1 MSNIDK
7 AIVAKRV
14 ALITQYLESLK
25 KFESK
30 SLEEYLDNFETQM
43 VVERLLQLMTQAAI
57 DINEHILSR
66 INPANST
73 TNYEAFIEISKYNII
88 NPELAKK
95 LAPSAGL
102 RNRLVHEYDDID
114 SNQVFGAIKF
124 AIQQYPQYVQ
134 QISTYLTSLSS

>member
-14 ALITQYLESLK
+14 ALITQYLESLN

-124 AIQQYPQYVQ
+124 AIQQYPHYVQ
-134 QISTYLTSLSS
+134 QISAYLTSLSS